1 MERRAASHTE
11 EEEMN
16 HRRRLLNAA
25 KKGDQKAIGKLL
37 ELYQVRIYSGDMVT
51 KMNKTSATHK
61 LQAQLAEGK
70 PVKGGESRQEDCA
83 CEAHSSKTHTCEV
96 GFNETRTGE
105 SRSSSCLFEGKAK
118 ISASQSSS
126 KETQEVARLQLLHG
140 HSKSPSR
147 QFCGDFFRLCQRTR
161 EHDGFPIMIDLP
173 CQLKGLRGVHSR
185 NVLAEERNDLLIGMT
200 LAVEHDHTR
209 VEPGTCVDA
218 SGLCRDGG
226 CEGGFR
232 AGHGNEF

>member
-70 PVKGGESRQEDCA
+70 PVKGGSGS
-83 CEAHSSKTHTCEV
+83 HSKKSVTTK
-96 GFNETRTGE
+96 
-105 SRSSSCLFEGKAK
+105 RSSAKGAPAKAAPAKGATRPAASKPKPKSHPVKAK
-118 ISASQSSS
+118 A
-126 KETQEVARLQLLHG
+126 TQKKR
-140 HSKSPSR
+140 K
-147 QFCGDFFRLCQRTR
+147 
-161 EHDGFPIMIDLP
+161 
-173 CQLKGLRGVHSR
+173 K
-185 NVLAEERNDLLIGMT
+185 
-200 LAVEHDHTR
+200 
-209 VEPGTCVDA
+209 
-218 SGLCRDGG
+218 
-226 CEGGFR
+226 
-232 AGHGNEF
+232 

>member
-70 PVKGGESRQEDCA
+70 PVKGG
-83 CEAHSSKTHTCEV
+83 
-96 GFNETRTGE
+96 
-105 SRSSSCLFEGKAK
+105 
-118 ISASQSSS
+118 
-126 KETQEVARLQLLHG
+126 
-140 HSKSPSR
+140 
-147 QFCGDFFRLCQRTR
+147 
-161 EHDGFPIMIDLP
+161 
-173 CQLKGLRGVHSR
+173 
-185 NVLAEERNDLLIGMT
+185 
-200 LAVEHDHTR
+200 
-209 VEPGTCVDA
+209 
-218 SGLCRDGG
+218 SG
-226 CEGGFR
+226 
-232 AGHGNEF
+232 GHGKKTAPVKPASPKLKHAKPAPVKHAPAKPAARPAVSKGKPKPKSRPVKSSAKKRKK

>member
-70 PVKGGESRQEDCA
+70 PVKGGSGSHGKKTAPAKPVPEKRTA
-83 CEAHSSKTHTCEV
+83 AKGAGRAAVSKKQAKP
-96 GFNETRTGE
+96 
-105 SRSSSCLFEGKAK
+105 KAK
-118 ISASQSSS
+118 QKPKVRPA
-126 KETQEVARLQLLHG
+126 KAARKKH
-140 HSKSPSR
+140 K
-147 QFCGDFFRLCQRTR
+147 
-161 EHDGFPIMIDLP
+161 
-173 CQLKGLRGVHSR
+173 K
-185 NVLAEERNDLLIGMT
+185 
-200 LAVEHDHTR
+200 
-209 VEPGTCVDA
+209 
-218 SGLCRDGG
+218 
-226 CEGGFR
+226 
-232 AGHGNEF
+232 

>member
-70 PVKGGESRQEDCA
+70 PVKGGSGSHGKKTAPAEA
-83 CEAHSSKTHTCEV
+83 CSS
-96 GFNETRTGE
+96 ETTPA
-105 SRSSSCLFEGKAK
+105 KAAK
-118 ISASQSSS
+118 PHVRSQSCRRQSQKVNQNQDQNLS
-126 KETQEVARLQLLHG
+126 RPKLLERNTRNSRLRLLYG
-140 HSKSPSR
+140 HS
-147 QFCGDFFRLCQRTR
+147 
-161 EHDGFPIMIDLP
+161 
-173 CQLKGLRGVHSR
+173 
-185 NVLAEERNDLLIGMT
+185 
-200 LAVEHDHTR
+200 
-209 VEPGTCVDA
+209 
-218 SGLCRDGG
+218 
-226 CEGGFR
+226 
-232 AGHGNEF
+232 

>member
-70 PVKGGESRQEDCA
+70 PVRGGSGSHGKKTAPAKPAPAKRTSQKVA
-83 CEAHSSKTHTCEV
+83 GRPAISKIQARPTAKP
-96 GFNETRTGE
+96 
-105 SRSSSCLFEGKAK
+105 KAK
-118 ISASQSSS
+118 PKSKPKSTVKVKIKQKPTPKSKPRSA
-126 KETQEVARLQLLHG
+126 KVAAKKR
-140 HSKSPSR
+140 K
-147 QFCGDFFRLCQRTR
+147 
-161 EHDGFPIMIDLP
+161 
-173 CQLKGLRGVHSR
+173 K
-185 NVLAEERNDLLIGMT
+185 
-200 LAVEHDHTR
+200 
-209 VEPGTCVDA
+209 
-218 SGLCRDGG
+218 
-226 CEGGFR
+226 
-232 AGHGNEF
+232 

>member
-70 PVKGGESRQEDCA
+70 PVKGGSGSHGKKTA
-83 CEAHSSKTHTCEV
+83 PAKASSAKHAPA
-96 GFNETRTGE
+96 
-105 SRSSSCLFEGKAK
+105 KA
-118 ISASQSSS
+118 
-126 KETQEVARLQLLHG
+126 VARPAI
-140 HSKSPSR
+140 SKGKTKLTP
-147 QFCGDFFRLCQRTR
+147 
-161 EHDGFPIMIDLP
+161 
-173 CQLKGLRGVHSR
+173 KGKPKARPANATAKKPKNKHKK
-185 NVLAEERNDLLIGMT
+185 
-200 LAVEHDHTR
+200 
-209 VEPGTCVDA
+209 
-218 SGLCRDGG
+218 
-226 CEGGFR
+226 
-232 AGHGNEF
+232 

>member
-70 PVKGGESRQEDCA
+70 PVKGGSGSHGKKTAPAKPVPEKR
-83 CEAHSSKTHTCEV
+83 AHAKVAAYRRPKKPQRPAS
-96 GFNETRTGE
+96 
-105 SRSSSCLFEGKAK
+105 EGKGK
-118 ISASQSSS
+118 TKTETKSSTRQSRP
-126 KETQEVARLQLLHG
+126 KKH
-140 HSKSPSR
+140 K
-147 QFCGDFFRLCQRTR
+147 
-161 EHDGFPIMIDLP
+161 
-173 CQLKGLRGVHSR
+173 K
-185 NVLAEERNDLLIGMT
+185 
-200 LAVEHDHTR
+200 
-209 VEPGTCVDA
+209 
-218 SGLCRDGG
+218 
-226 CEGGFR
+226 
-232 AGHGNEF
+232 

>member
-70 PVKGGESRQEDCA
+70 PVKGGSGGTIRRLRLRSRLQRNSPMQSRLRNRPLPKP
-83 CEAHSSKTHTCEV
+83 HRVLLSRRQRPSQNQKL
-96 GFNETRTGE
+96 
-105 SRSSSCLFEGKAK
+105 SRS
-118 ISASQSSS
+118 
-126 KETQEVARLQLLHG
+126 R
-140 HSKSPSR
+140 
-147 QFCGDFFRLCQRTR
+147 
-161 EHDGFPIMIDLP
+161 
-173 CQLKGLRGVHSR
+173 
-185 NVLAEERNDLLIGMT
+185 
-200 LAVEHDHTR
+200 
-209 VEPGTCVDA
+209 
-218 SGLCRDGG
+218 
-226 CEGGFR
+226 
-232 AGHGNEF
+232 